1 MTKISH
7 ISRGGYDKGF
17 YGIRATNFDDSMSS
31 DESDMNGFNL
41 SMIDKT
47 IGTSV
52 LQSIRK

>member
-1 MTKISH
+1 MIACPKL
-7 ISRGGYDKGF
+7 KGI
-17 YGIRATNFDDSMSS
+17 IRATNFDDSMSS

-52 LQSIRK
+52 LQNIRK